1 MNAILMKLGMEFV
14 ELKQKDARN
23 SPSRTIKFGKD
34 KRLTLRNSKKH
45 LKTDQFTSQC
55 KLKAVS
61 SNGIHQLTIFTKK
74 ILVHHLSEV
83 MPSKLLDGVL
93 MRPEQTMRNSPTLNL
108 TTGLLPTLGAQDG
121 ETQDSS
127 EST

>member
-1 MNAILMKLGMEFV
+1 MKPETVFA
-14 ELKQKDARN
+14 ELKHSDARN
-23 SPSRTIKFGKD
+23 SLSRMTKFGKEQ
-34 KRLTLRNSKKH
+34 RLTLKNSKKP
-45 LKTDQFTSQC
+45 LKTDLFTSQC

-61 SNGIHQLTIFTKK
+61 SNGIHQPTIFIKK
-74 ILVHHLSEV
+74 PLDLHLLEV
-83 MPSKLLDGVL
+83 MLSRLLDGEL
-93 MRPEQTMRNSPTLNL
+93 MLLEKMTQNSLTLNL